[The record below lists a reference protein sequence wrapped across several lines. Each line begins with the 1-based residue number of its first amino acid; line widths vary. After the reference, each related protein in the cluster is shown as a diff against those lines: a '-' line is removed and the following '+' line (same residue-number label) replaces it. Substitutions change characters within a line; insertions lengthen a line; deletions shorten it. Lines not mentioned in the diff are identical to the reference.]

1 VVVSEELAAAVA
13 KPRSRT
19 YLGPESVKIKAMKLV
34 SIQDLK
40 AKLSAM
46 VAQAESGDTIIITRH
61 NAPVAQLSPAGTA
74 SVQRGR
80 NVGSGRIRPALKRGT
95 KGRYLEVLLEDR
107 GNR

>member
-1 VVVSEELAAAVA
+1 VVVNEEPAAGIG

-19 YLGPESVKIKAMKLV
+19 YLGPESDKIKAMKLV

-40 AKLSAM
+40 AKLSAL

-61 NAPVAQLSPAGTA
+61 NAPVAQLSPARTA

-80 NVGSGRIRPALKRGT
+80 NVGGGRIRPALKRGT